1 MTVKYALYFLVF
13 IVVELFIYT
22 KISPGAD
29 SLSFP
34 STFMYAVCAQLYL
47 QN

>member
-1 MTVKYALYFLVF
+1 MTVKYTLYFLVF
-13 IVVELFIYT
+13 IMVQLFIYT
-22 KISPGAD
+22 QISPGAD

-34 STFMYAVCAQLYL
+34 STVMYAVGAQLYL